1 MIPESQDFFLQDG
14 ESENFQILPTK
25 TYKIDLVNR
34 RIMGNIDGKEAVM
47 QFIKKVFNTDKYA
60 WEIYDWYY
68 GNELMKLMGHSYE
81 YVCARIPNIFREA
94 LLVDDR
100 IIDIREFSF
109 KQTGIDKIVAS
120 CIVDTVYGE
129 IIYEQEVT
137 I

>member
-1 MIPESQDFFLQDG
+1 MIPESQDFFLQDE

-68 GNELMKLMGHSYE
+68 GNELMKLMGQSYE

-100 IIDIREFSF
+100 IVDIREFSF

>member
-1 MIPESQDFFLQDG
+1 MIPESQDFFLQDE

-25 TYKIDLVNR
+25 TYKIDPVNR

-47 QFIKKVFNTDKYA
+47 QFIKKVLNTDKYA

-68 GNELMKLMGHSYE
+68 GNELMKLMGQSYE

-100 IIDIREFSF
+100 IVDIREFSF
-109 KQTGIDKIVAS
+109 KQTGIDEIVVS

-137 I
+137 T